1 MKSYKGYKEMT
12 RCVLE
17 ARDEYLRKKKKRQLY
32 FKRSVPAVL
41 SFCFIAVL
49 LSFNH
54 GKVSMPRIPDETQ
67 ISDISTITSEVT
79 ETETTQPTTATSTS
93 KVKTAI
99 TTTIKTTITHEK
111 ETKIPETTI
120 NTSTITAEVAEPETI
135 QPITAASTSK
145 VKTAITTTILHEKET
160 KISETT
166 VNTATQDTE
175 NNITTVQTTIQ
186 PDTKETTTEELDGA
200 PPVTTS
206 DKVTDGTPNNETP
219 LPWDERNLG
228 QKYFFAEFGSVT
240 ESYSTA
246 NKTVSDIDIGD
257 YIADAYM
264 SGYDDETQTY
274 YHCYAKA
281 YLIKD
286 KTEKE
291 MIAIHFEE
299 GNEYYVY
306 SYNQLSE

>member
-41 SFCFIAVL
+41 SFCFITVL

-67 ISDISTITSEVT
+67 ISDISTITAEVT
-79 ETETTQPTTATSTS
+79 ETETTQPT
-93 KVKTAI
+93 
-99 TTTIKTTITHEK
+99 
-111 ETKIPETTI
+111 
-120 NTSTITAEVAEPETI
+120 
-135 QPITAASTSK
+135 TAASTSK
-145 VKTAITTTILHEKET
+145 VKTAITTTIKNTIFHEKET

-166 VNTATQDTE
+166 VYTATQETENQVIVSQEPEQTELQSE
-175 NNITTVQTTIQ
+175 NNITTVQTSVQ
-186 PDTKETTTEELDGA
+186 QETKATTTEQPVDA
-200 PPVTTS
+200 SPVTTS
-206 DKVTDGTPNNETP
+206 DNVSDASPNNETP

-246 NKTVSDIDIGD
+246 NKTVSDTDIGD

-291 MIAIHFEE
+291 MIAIQFEE
-299 GNEYYVY
+299 SNEYYVY

>member
-17 ARDEYLRKKKKRQLY
+17 ARDEYLRKKKKRHLY

-41 SFCFIAVL
+41 SFYFIAVL
-49 LSFNH
+49 LSFDH
-54 GKVSMPRIPDETQ
+54 SKVSMPRIPDETQ
-67 ISDISTITSEVT
+67 ISDISSITADVT
-79 ETETTQPTTATSTS
+79 VTETTQPT
-93 KVKTAI
+93 
-99 TTTIKTTITHEK
+99 
-111 ETKIPETTI
+111 
-120 NTSTITAEVAEPETI
+120 
-135 QPITAASTSK
+135 TAASTSK
-145 VKTAITTTILHEKET
+145 VKTAITTTIKATIPNEKET
-160 KISETT
+160 KIPETT
-166 VNTATQDTE
+166 VNAVTQGTE
-175 NNITTVQTTIQ
+175 YQVIVTEKQKQTEIEVTTVQTSVQ
-186 PDTKETTTEELDGA
+186 QETKSITTEEPVGTPL
-200 PPVTTS
+200 VTTS
-206 DKVTDGTPNNETP
+206 DTPSDASQNNNKKP

-246 NKTVSDIDIGD
+246 NKTVSDADIGD

-291 MIAIHFEE
+291 MIAIQFEE
-299 GNEYYVY
+299 SNEYYVY